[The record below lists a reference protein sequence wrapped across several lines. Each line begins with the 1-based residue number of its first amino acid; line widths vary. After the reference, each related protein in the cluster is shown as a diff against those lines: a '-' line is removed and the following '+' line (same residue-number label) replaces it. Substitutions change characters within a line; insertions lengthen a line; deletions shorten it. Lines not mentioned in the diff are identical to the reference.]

1 MDFEEV
7 TNFKSFVDTLGYIV
21 GDVEHREHRAAVLRP
36 DGGVELVPVA
46 DVTVRPGRNNPV
58 VSQYGP

>member
-1 MDFEEV
+1 VEQV
-7 TNFKSFVDTLGYIV
+7 GYSE
-21 GDVEHREHRAAVLRP
+21 GRAAVLLP

-46 DVTVRPGRNNPV
+46 DVTVLPWRNNPV